1 MATISTKAAEAV
13 GYRGYPNVTPERVSE
28 LEAATQTF
36 LKGNYVIGDSSGYV
50 AIIATD
56 NDGDALGIAARAG
69 QNGTAAGDKRSEFVM
84 VVPGLLVEMNLLEA
98 ADAAHV
104 LAQTDL
110 WALAQWQT
118 TSSHHV
124 LSTTA
129 TTPRFYIV
137 KIGLGAVG
145 DAYGDGG
152 LADSNARV
160 LAVPVGSMCSV
171 QPDA

>member
-13 GYRGYPNVTPERVSE
+13 RGYANVSLESMTS

-36 LKGNYVIGDSSGYV
+36 LKGNFVIGDTSGYV
-50 AIIATD
+50 AIIASD
-56 NDGDALGIAARAG
+56 NDGDALGVAARAG
-69 QNGTAAGDKRSEFVM
+69 QNGTSAGDKTSEFVFLQ
-84 VVPGLLVEMNLLEA
+84 PGIWMKMNLLA
-98 ADAAHV
+98 ASDAAHT

-110 WALAQWQT
+110 WAYAQWQT

-124 LSTTA
+124 LDVTA

-137 KIGLGAVG
+137 KIGLGAAG

-152 LADSNARV
+152 IGDSNARV
-160 LAVPVGSMCSV
+160 LAMPVGSMLAV